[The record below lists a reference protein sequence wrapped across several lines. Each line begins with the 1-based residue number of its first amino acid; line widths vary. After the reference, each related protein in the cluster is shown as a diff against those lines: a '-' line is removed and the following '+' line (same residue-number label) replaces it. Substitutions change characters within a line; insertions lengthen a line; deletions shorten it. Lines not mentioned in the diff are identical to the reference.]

1 MKEHE
6 RITKQLMAIGCQRND
21 AAAFA
26 RTYRKIMDANRE
38 DLFPEIIK
46 PVMPVQF
53 KAVNVSTYRLRASV
67 TVSDREMEW
76 HRQHPDDLKRR
87 VVDTLAS
94 RLADELAKGSMKI
107 ETRKFNGAVEFIG
120 TVNVIHP
127 SEWDKY

>member
-1 MKEHE
+1 MKQHE

-53 KAVNVSTYRLRASV
+53 KAVNVSPYRLRATCV
-67 TVSDREMEW
+67 VSDYQMAMLRE
-76 HRQHPDDLKRR
+76 HPEDLYRR
-87 VVDTLAS
+87 VSGTLAS
-94 RLADELAKGSMKI
+94 RMADELAKGAIKI
-107 ETRKFNGAVEFIG
+107 ESQKVNGAVEFIG
-120 TVNVIHP
+120 TVNIIHP
-127 SEWDKY
+127 IEWDKY

>member
-1 MKEHE
+1 MKRHE
-6 RITKQLMAIGCQRND
+6 RITKHLMAIGCQRND

-26 RTYRKIMDANRE
+26 RTYRKIMEANRE

-53 KAVNVSTYRLRASV
+53 KAVNVSTCRMRASV

-76 HRQHPDDLKRR
+76 HRLHPDDLKRR

-94 RLADELAKGSMKI
+94 RLADELAKGAMKI
-107 ETRKFNGAVEFIG
+107 ETRKVNGAVEFSS
-120 TVNVIHP
+120 TVNVIDP
-127 SEWDKY
+127 IEWDKY